1 MFRTIT
7 AAALLALTITAA
19 QAASLTVRYGDLN
32 LSNADDARILASRVQ
47 TAAEAACADWKP
59 DRWQK
64 NSFFV
69 NRFYKNIYDSCVD
82 TTSRRVNSRVMVK
95 SVAHTA
101 QVAGN

>member
-7 AAALLALTITAA
+7 AAALLVLTITAA

-82 TTSRRVNSRVMVK
+82 TTARRVNNRVMVK
-95 SVAHTA
+95 SVAHPA